1 MLTQFEGS
9 KVGALHVP
17 GTRPPT
23 FYRRPSASERRPVCS
38 ALERPDAVPLPTTST
53 PATIPCLFR
62 MKGHF
67 PNVVERQA
75 LTDFEDRIAPVELR
89 PAGRKSIKR
98 SWRHHARLNHRQS
111 SDCRYNSHRLANH
124 ETFSLLPKTE
134 ARDKWS
140 SRCFPKLLIF
150 HS

>member
-23 FYRRPSASERRPVCS
+23 CYRRPSASERRPVCS
-38 ALERPDAVPLPTTST
+38 GLERPDAVPLSTTQHSRHNSV
-53 PATIPCLFR
+53 PISHE
-62 MKGHF
+62 GHF

-75 LTDFEDRIAPVELR
+75 LTNFEDRIAPVELR
-89 PAGRKSIKR
+89 PGHIGRESIAGRQSIKR

-111 SDCRYNSHRLANH
+111 SDCRYSSHRLANH
-124 ETFSLLPKTE
+124 ETFSFLPKTE
-134 ARDKWS
+134 ACGKWS
-140 SRCFPKLLIF
+140 SRCF
-150 HS
+150 